1 MKLILRNIFASENYV
16 ECLSCKNFLINP
28 DNSSKCTCTVKY
40 SEDIFDSYSF
50 VWASIDKIITAHKT
64 CPEYKSTLNWKKL

>member
-28 DNSSKCTCTVKY
+28 DNSSQCTCTTINA
-40 SEDIFDSYSF
+40 ENIFDPYSYA
-50 VWASIDKIITAHKT
+50 WTSIDKIIIANKT
-64 CPEYKSTLNWKKL
+64 CPMYKSILNWKRL